1 MSIERLDISY
11 VSILRVIAVL
21 AAMVFL
27 YFIRDV
33 LAILFVAIF
42 LTAAITPFV
51 NWFHK
56 HGIPKGLGVL
66 IIYVAAL
73 ALVSLVIVLIIPP
86 LTDQLNQLARSFPE
100 YFQQAIVAFSDL
112 QLNDGQ
118 GFSET
123 VSSSIGSLQQTLST
137 ATQGVFSALASIFGG
152 IIFFVAVLVIT
163 FYMVI
168 NEEFFIKSIQ
178 QFTPKKYSNYVVQ
191 FIKRAQEKLGKW
203 LRGQLLLMFFI
214 FILTYVVLLLLGVKF
229 ALVLALIAGILELIP
244 FVGPIISA
252 VPAII
257 IAFSQSPLLAVLVV
271 ILYFVVQQ
279 LENNILVPKIMQKA
293 VGLNPIITIVVILIG
308 AKLSGIMGAILAV
321 PVATVVSMLLS
332 DWQESR
338 NRARLPEKA

>member
-1 MSIERLDISY
+1 MSTDRIDVSY
-11 VSILRVIAVL
+11 VSILRVLAIL
-21 AAMVFL
+21 AAIVFL

-33 LAILFVAIF
+33 LAILFVSIF
-42 LTAAITPFV
+42 LTSAITPWV

-56 HGIPKGLGVL
+56 RGIPRGLGVL

-112 QLNDGQ
+112 QVSNGE
-118 GFSET
+118 GISET
-123 VSSSIGSLQQTLST
+123 VSDSLGSLQKTLST
-137 ATQGVFSALASIFGG
+137 ATQGVFSVLASIFGG
-152 IIFFVAVLVIT
+152 VIFFVAVLVIT

-168 NEEFFIKSIQ
+168 NEEFFIKTIQ
-178 QFTPKKYSNYVVQ
+178 QFTPKKYSSYVVQ

-214 FILTYVVLLLLGVKF
+214 FILTYVVLLILGVKF
-229 ALVLALIAGILELIP
+229 ALVLALIAGMLELIP
-244 FVGPIISA
+244 FAGPIISA
-252 VPAII
+252 IPAII
-257 IAFSQSPLLAVLVV
+257 IALSQSPLLAVLVV
-271 ILYFVVQQ
+271 ILYVLVQQ
-279 LENNILVPKIMQKA
+279 IENNILVPKIMQKA

-308 AKLSGIMGAILAV
+308 AKLGGIMGAILAV

-338 NRARLPEKA
+338 SKRLAARA

>member
-1 MSIERLDISY
+1 
-11 VSILRVIAVL
+11 
-21 AAMVFL
+21 
-27 YFIRDV
+27 
-33 LAILFVAIF
+33 
-42 LTAAITPFV
+42 
-51 NWFHK
+51 
-56 HGIPKGLGVL
+56 
-66 IIYVAAL
+66 
-73 ALVSLVIVLIIPP
+73 
-86 LTDQLNQLARSFPE
+86 
-100 YFQQAIVAFSDL
+100 
-112 QLNDGQ
+112 
-118 GFSET
+118 
-123 VSSSIGSLQQTLST
+123 
-137 ATQGVFSALASIFGG
+137 
-152 IIFFVAVLVIT
+152 
-163 FYMVI
+163 
-168 NEEFFIKSIQ
+168 
-178 QFTPKKYSNYVVQ
+178 
-191 FIKRAQEKLGKW
+191 
-203 LRGQLLLMFFI
+203 LMFFI

-338 NRARLPEKA
+338 NRARLPEKV